1 MRRKRS
7 SEMTNKESQELG
19 KKYYQDCYAQVPIC
33 FQGGKGCR
41 LIDMEGNSYLDCV
54 GGIAVNALGYGN
66 EELSKKLKETIESGL
81 LHCSNYFYNPH
92 ALHAAKLLVELS
104 GLDRVFFCNSGAE
117 ANEAALKLAKKYGKK
132 DGRDGIISFTHSF
145 HGRTMG
151 ALTATGQMKYQK
163 EFLPLVPGF
172 SYAEYNSV
180 DSVKKLVDKKS
191 VAIICEAM
199 QGEGG
204 IIPATKE
211 FLQGLRDLCDE
222 HDLLLIFDE
231 VQCGMGRTGKP
242 FCWQHYGVEPD
253 LMSVAKALGC
263 GIPAAAMVAGKKV
276 SHLFVPGDHASTFG
290 GGALAMTASEVILS
304 KLKDKDFLSQIEE
317 NGVYLRSLLGKLVL
331 KYPKLCTGVRGL
343 GLMDGLIL
351 SASPKS
357 VVEKCREQGLLVC
370 SAGENVLRFVPPL
383 VITKTEIDEA
393 VAIVD
398 KSLATL

>member
-1 MRRKRS
+1 
-7 SEMTNKESQELG
+7 MTNKESQELG

-180 DSVKKLVDKKS
+180 DSVKKLVDKNS

-304 KLKDKDFLSQIEE
+304 KLKDKDFLLQIEE
-317 NGVYLRSLLGKLVL
+317 NGTYLRSLLGKLVL

-351 SASPKS
+351 SASPKA

>member
-1 MRRKRS
+1 
-7 SEMTNKESQELG
+7 MTNKESQELG

-180 DSVKKLVDKKS
+180 DSVKKLVDKNS

-304 KLKDKDFLSQIEE
+304 KLKDKDFLLQIEE
-317 NGVYLRSLLGKLVL
+317 NGTYLRSLLGKLVL

>member
-1 MRRKRS
+1 
-7 SEMTNKESQELG
+7 MTNKESQELG

-180 DSVKKLVDKKS
+180 DSVKKLVDKNS

-290 GGALAMTASEVILS
+290 GGALAMTASEVILT
-304 KLKDKDFLSQIEE
+304 KLKDKDFLLQIEE
-317 NGVYLRSLLGKLVL
+317 NGTYLRSLLGKLVL